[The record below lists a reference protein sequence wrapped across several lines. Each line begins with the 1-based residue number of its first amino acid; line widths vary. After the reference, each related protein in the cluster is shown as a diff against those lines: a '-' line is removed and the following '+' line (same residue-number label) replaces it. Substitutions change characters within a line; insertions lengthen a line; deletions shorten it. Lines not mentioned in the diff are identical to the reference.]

1 MNFECGMNSTILIAP
16 KMDFPTSKDK
26 PLEYK
31 IKNTIFENN
40 MFDSLNQDC
49 WFKNITIVPIVN
61 GTVDDFTVNGTQINV
76 TSNLTDSKI

>member
-1 MNFECGMNSTILIAP
+1 MTWYIHGRDLNVGINTYTLSVSFHMNFECGMNSTILIAP

-40 MFDSLNQDC
+40 MFDSLN
-49 WFKNITIVPIVN
+49 
-61 GTVDDFTVNGTQINV
+61 
-76 TSNLTDSKI
+76 